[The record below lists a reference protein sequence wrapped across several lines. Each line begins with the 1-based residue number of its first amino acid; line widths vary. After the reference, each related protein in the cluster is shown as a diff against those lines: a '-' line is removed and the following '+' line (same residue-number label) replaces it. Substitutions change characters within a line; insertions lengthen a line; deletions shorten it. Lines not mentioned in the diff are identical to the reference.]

1 MVLEQGQGHEN
12 SFPNSP
18 TAILMAD
25 AASRAGTFKNLKSK
39 QDKKKHNPTVLTF
52 FLDSDHFGHLITL
65 WPNTFEHST
74 QEQGG
79 MASH

>member
-1 MVLEQGQGHEN
+1 MVLEQGQDHEN

-39 QDKKKHNPTVLTF
+39 QEKKKTTQSNSFDF
-52 FLDSDHFGHLITL
+52 FS
-65 WPNTFEHST
+65 W
-74 QEQGG
+74 
-79 MASH
+79 

>member
-1 MVLEQGQGHEN
+1 MVLEQGQDHEN

-39 QDKKKHNPTVLTF
+39 QEKKKNHTIQQF
-52 FLDSDHFGHLITL
+52 
-65 WPNTFEHST
+65 
-74 QEQGG
+74 
-79 MASH
+79 

>member
-39 QDKKKHNPTVLTF
+39 QEKKNTQSKSFDF
-52 FLDSDHFGHLITL
+52 FS
-65 WPNTFEHST
+65 
-74 QEQGG
+74 
-79 MASH
+79 